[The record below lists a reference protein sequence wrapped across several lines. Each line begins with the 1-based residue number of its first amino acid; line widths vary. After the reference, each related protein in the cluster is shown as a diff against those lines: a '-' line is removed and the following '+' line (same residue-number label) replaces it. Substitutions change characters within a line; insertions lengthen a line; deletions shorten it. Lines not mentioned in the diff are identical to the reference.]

1 MVNFSFSS
9 LAGRLKRSE
18 IRELLKL
25 TRHPETI
32 SFGGGLPD
40 PAIFPYDVVKAA
52 SVKAIDE
59 CGRLALQYSPTE
71 GEPFL
76 KEQLRD
82 FMGRQGV
89 NVNTEDMLVVS
100 SSQQSL
106 DLISKVFI
114 DPRDPIIVEKPTYV
128 GAIQAFRA
136 FDADF
141 QGIELDQ
148 DGIDTEQLERV
159 VIRLIDS
166 DRKPKFVYLIPEF
179 QNPSGITLSFERR
192 KKVLEIANK
201 YDLFIVEDSPYAE
214 LRYRGERI
222 PPLYAMDTEGRV
234 LLMKTFSKIFCPG
247 FRLGWV
253 LGPKP
258 VIEKMV
264 IAKQG
269 TDLCTAA
276 FVSMVAAFL
285 LKDGHVD
292 RQIEIS
298 KHLYRRKAAVMLD
311 ALDTLM
317 PKEDDIWWSKPDGGM
332 FLWLRLPEC
341 IDTLEMLNDAIG
353 LKVAYVVGS
362 GFFFDGS
369 GANTMRLNYSY
380 PSEDQIV
387 KGIGRLG
394 RIVRKRLRVS
404 VM

>member
-100 SSQQSL
+100 SSQQGL

-148 DGIDTEQLERV
+148 DGADTEQLERV

-332 FLWLRLPEC
+332 FLWLRLPDC

>member
-100 SSQQSL
+100 SSQQGL

-114 DPRDPIIVEKPTYV
+114 DPRDPVIVEKPTYV

-141 QGIELDQ
+141 QGIEMDQ

-166 DRKPKFVYLIPEF
+166 GRKPKFVYLIPEF

>member
-1 MVNFSFSS
+1 MTNFSFSS
-9 LAGRLKRSE
+9 MAGRLKRSE

-40 PAIFPYDVVKAA
+40 PAIFPYDAVKAA
-52 SVKAIDE
+52 SAKAIDE

-89 NVNTEDMLVVS
+89 DANAEDMLVVS
-100 SSQQSL
+100 SSQQGL

-148 DGIDTEQLERV
+148 DGADTEQLERV